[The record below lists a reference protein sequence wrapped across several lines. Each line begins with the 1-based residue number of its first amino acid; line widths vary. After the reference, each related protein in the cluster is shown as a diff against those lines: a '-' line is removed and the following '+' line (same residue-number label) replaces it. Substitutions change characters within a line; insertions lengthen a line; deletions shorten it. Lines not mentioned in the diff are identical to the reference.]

1 MLFGRRTPKSR
12 KTAATKLITESQQL
26 PPSYVLCAPHTTLT
40 NAKFPQTAVMRFWYG
55 GYAVSGFPPEVTFTE
70 GADTSGLLVHG
81 WTFSTVPQLHLGI
94 YSFHRELL
102 ARGCNN
108 ALLKLYERAS

>member
-1 MLFGRRTPKSR
+1 MLFGRRTQKSH
-12 KTAATKLITESQQL
+12 KTAVTKLISEPLQL
-26 PPSYVLCAPHTTLT
+26 PPSYILCAPYTTLT
-40 NAKFPQTAVMRFWYG
+40 NAKLPQTAVMRLWYG
-55 GYAVSGFPPEVTFTE
+55 GYAVSGFPPEVMFT
-70 GADTSGLLVHG
+70 GGVDTSGLLVHG
-81 WTFSTVPQLHLGI
+81 WTFSNVPQLHLGH